1 MTHPYNFPEP
11 KTASQAAYIESIQKN
26 TLTICTGKA
35 GTGKTFLALSEAIQM
50 MAASGKA
57 RKNKGK
63 YKKLVI
69 IRPYI
74 PSNIGEKLG
83 ALPGTLDE
91 KVAPYAASIKDNLSQ
106 IITSP
111 DMVTQLMNQKM
122 EFTILSTCRG
132 RSFTDC
138 IVLVEEAQNV
148 PLDGGAIKMLLTR
161 IGRNC
166 KMILAGDLDQCDIN
180 TKRSGLPMALNL
192 LSNMKNVGIIEMEDY
207 HDIQRSPL
215 VREILQRFD
224 EQNKWLS
231 E

>member
-11 KTASQAAYIESIQKN
+11 KTPSQAAYVESIQKN

-50 MAASGKA
+50 MMESGKA
-57 RKNKGK
+57 RKGKGK
-63 YKKLVI
+63 YKKLII

-74 PSNIGEKLG
+74 PSNTGEKLG

-91 KVAPYAASIKDNLSQ
+91 KVAPYAASIRDNLSQ
-106 IITSP
+106 IITNP
-111 DMVTQLMNQKM
+111 EMVTQLMSQKM
-122 EFTILSTCRG
+122 EFTVLSTCRG

-138 IVLVEEAQNV
+138 IVLVEEGQNV
-148 PLDGGAIKMLLTR
+148 PLDGGSMKMLLTR

-166 KMILAGDLDQCDIN
+166 KMIIAGDLDQCDID
-180 TKRSGLPMALNL
+180 TRRSSLPMALNL
-192 LSNMKNVGIIEMEDY
+192 LADMKGVGIVEMEGYTDV
-207 HDIQRSPL
+207 QRSPL

-224 EQNKWLS
+224 EPDKWLNG
-231 E
+231 